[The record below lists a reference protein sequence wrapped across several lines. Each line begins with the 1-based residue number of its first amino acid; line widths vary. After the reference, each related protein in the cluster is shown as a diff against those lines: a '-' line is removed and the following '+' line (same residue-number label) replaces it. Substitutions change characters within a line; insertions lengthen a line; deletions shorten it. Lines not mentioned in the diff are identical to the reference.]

1 MEKINNLLKDFY
13 IKIAIFCAYQERTQK
28 EVRDKLYSYGLST
41 DSVEYLIS
49 CLIEENFINEER
61 FARVYAG
68 SKFRVKK
75 WGRIKVLQALKRK
88 GLSSYCIEVAM
99 KEIEEDDYQKALE
112 EVIEK
117 KSALLKESN
126 PYVFKNKLF
135 QYALS
140 KGYESDLIWEVI
152 NRLIK

>member
-13 IKIAIFCAYQERTQK
+13 IKIANFCAYQERTQK
-28 EVRDKLYSYGLST
+28 EVRDKLYGYGLSA

-61 FARVYAG
+61 FAKVYAG

-75 WGRIKVLQALKRK
+75 WGRIKVLQALKQK

-99 KEIEEDDYQKALE
+99 KEIEDDDYQKALE
-112 EVIEK
+112 EIIEK
-117 KSALLKESN
+117 KASLLKETNS
-126 PYVFKNKLF
+126 YIFKNKLA
-135 QYALS
+135 QYALT
-140 KGYESDLIWEVI
+140 KGYESDLVWELI
-152 NRLIK
+152 NRLVK